1 VIDLDYRQY
10 LPVGHRHTV
19 AWEVRSRSCLGDVPW
34 TELSQIGTPWDMRGY
49 VWGQYRDELMVYTMG
64 EYRHMFNRK
73 TPNKKG
79 SLESRWGFATWLGLG
94 AVAPDIASIPSVL
107 PNAGIGL
114 RFETEKRSNIRV
126 DYGVGTNSSAF
137 YVTFYEAF

>member
-1 VIDLDYRQY
+1 ML
-10 LPVGHRHTV
+10 
-19 AWEVRSRSCLGDVPW
+19 
-34 TELSQIGTPWDMRGY
+34 
-49 VWGQYRDELMVYTMG
+49 YTMG
-64 EYRHMFNRK
+64 EYRHMFNRR

-94 AVAPDIASIPSVL
+94 AVAPDIASIPALL

-114 RFETEKRSNIRV
+114 RLETEKRSNIRV
-126 DYGVGTNSSAF
+126 DMGVGANSTAF

>member
-1 VIDLDYRQY
+1 
-10 LPVGHRHTV
+10 
-19 AWEVRSRSCLGDVPW
+19 
-34 TELSQIGTPWDMRGY
+34 
-49 VWGQYRDELMVYTMG
+49 MG

-79 SLESRWGFATWLGLG
+79 SLESRWGFASWLGLG
-94 AVAPDIASIPSVL
+94 AVATDIASIPSML
-107 PNAGIGL
+107 PNAGLGI
-114 RFETEKRSNIRV
+114 RFETEKRSNVRI